1 MTSITWIGE
10 KMISVLFNLIGIL
23 GAILIICLL
32 ILGLLTVGVMVIA
45 VVVGL
50 IKESGKNGKSKK

>member
-1 MTSITWIGE
+1 MTSIILIGE
-10 KMISVLFNLIGIL
+10 KMVNVLFQLIGIL

-32 ILGLLTVGVMVIA
+32 ILVLLTVGVMIIA

-50 IKESGKNGKSKK
+50 IKESGKNGKDKK